1 MKNDIPVQTKFARRK
16 TKIFEK
22 IEKAAQDLHDSILEI
37 SDLQDEFALSET
49 SIEHV
54 DEWSSDAIHSLNE
67 LDHRITDLDC
77 ALLDNTTVV
86 LFDEDED

>member
-1 MKNDIPVQTKFARRK
+1 MKNDIPIETKFARRK

-49 SIEHV
+49 SIECV
-54 DEWSSDAIHSLNE
+54 DEWSSDSIHSLNE

-77 ALLDNTTVV
+77 ALFDNTTII